1 VLLAKWLERRPRL
14 LILQEPTKGVD
25 IAAKSD
31 IHQKLRSLAA
41 QGTAIFFISSDLPEI
56 LALSH
61 RILVMHGGRITASL
75 EAKQTTEEEIM
86 GYASGLAER
95 AA

>member
-1 VLLAKWLERRPRL
+1 LLAKWLERRPRL

-31 IHQKLRSLAA
+31 IHQKLQSLAA
-41 QGTAIFFISSDLPEI
+41 QGTAIFFVSSDLPEI
-56 LALSH
+56 LGLSH
-61 RILVMHGGRITASL
+61 RILVMHGGGITATL
-75 EAKQTTEEEIM
+75 DPKETTEEEIM
-86 GYASGLAER
+86 GYASGLVEK